1 MFPIS
6 LCCFDEKK
14 TQIRLNKLLFSL
26 VQPSDV
32 HSPWH
37 KGLGGGGG
45 GVLEPLR
52 QVFFTCCST
61 LKRFFLQWKAFDLLD
76 KMRYILWVLALR
88 ELVTSPNVVAIL
100 DFTKN

>member
-6 LCCFDEKK
+6 LFCFDEKK
-14 TQIRLNKLLFSL
+14 TQIRLNRLLFSL
-26 VQPSDV
+26 VQPSDA
-32 HSPWH
+32 HPPWH
-37 KGLGGGGG
+37 KGGGRG
-45 GVLEPLR
+45 LEPLR

-76 KMRYILWVLALR
+76 KMRYILWVLALL
-88 ELVTSPNVVAIL
+88 EPVTSPNVVAIL